1 MTIQTDQDV
10 ADFLASRINLE
21 QSRGSSHVKRGYK
34 LERMRALLA
43 RLGNPQ
49 QQLTTVHIAGTKGKG
64 STAAMT
70 ASILR
75 AAGYTIGLFTSP
87 HISRFEER
95 IAVNGNPIPSDSVIR
110 LLRQIAA
117 AEESAEFSEQYGQ
130 ATYFEV
136 LTALGW
142 LYFEECNVDIVVL
155 EVGLG
160 GRLDSTNICQ
170 PTVTAITSISRDHTE
185 LLGNSLEEIAAEKGG
200 IIKPNVPIV
209 IGPLPAGARTVIEEI
224 AQRQSAPLLDA
235 SSIASTTREGNFEV
249 TTPRHT
255 LGNLTLGLH
264 GSYQQSNASV
274 AVMIVE
280 TLDHS
285 GIQVPAEAIREGL
298 RSVQWPLRCEVFRE
312 SPTVLLDAA
321 HNWASAGV
329 LVDTLH
335 EFPADRRF
343 LIFGSSRDKDFEGIL
358 RRLGPHF
365 DVILLAKYASNRR
378 SCDPRSLA
386 CYLRRLTNHPIHCV
400 DSVQEAWTQVKSWSG
415 PRDLV
420 CCTGSFFVAAELRA
434 VIDTETNELTVQSP
448 RS

>member
-21 QSRGSSHVKRGYK
+21 QSRGSSHVKLGYK
-34 LERMRALLA
+34 LERMQALLA

-49 QQLTTVHIAGTKGKG
+49 DSLKTAHIAGTKGKG

-70 ASILR
+70 SSILR
-75 AAGYTIGLFTSP
+75 AAGLSVGLFTSP

-95 IAVNGNPIPSDSVIR
+95 IAVNGHPIPSDAVIT
-110 LLRQIAA
+110 LLRQIAE
-117 AEESAEFSEQYGQ
+117 AEDSPEFLEPYGQ

-142 LYFEECNVDIVVL
+142 LYFRQCDVDIVVL

-200 IIKPNVPIV
+200 IIKPGVPIV

-224 AQRQSAPLLDA
+224 SHRQSAPLIDA
-235 SSIASTTREGNFEV
+235 SSIASEMHEGKFEV
-249 TTPRHT
+249 TTPQQSLR
-255 LGNLTLGLH
+255 NLTLGLH
-264 GSYQQSNASV
+264 GSYQKTNASV
-274 AVMIVE
+274 AVMIAE
-280 TLDHS
+280 TLDQS
-285 GIQVPAEAIREGL
+285 GIKIPAEAIREGL
-298 RSVQWPLRCEVFRE
+298 RTVQWPLRCEVFRK

-329 LVDTLH
+329 LVDTLN
-335 EFPADRRF
+335 EFPAQRRF

-365 DVILLAKYASNRR
+365 DVIVLTKYTSNRR

-386 CYLRRLTNHPIHCV
+386 GYLRRLTNQPIHCTN
-400 DSVQEAWTQVKSWSG
+400 SVQEAWTQVKSWSG
-415 PRDLV
+415 PQDLV
-420 CCTGSFFVAAELRA
+420 CCTGSFFVAAELRS
-434 VIDTETNELTVQSP
+434 VIDAETSA
-448 RS
+448 S